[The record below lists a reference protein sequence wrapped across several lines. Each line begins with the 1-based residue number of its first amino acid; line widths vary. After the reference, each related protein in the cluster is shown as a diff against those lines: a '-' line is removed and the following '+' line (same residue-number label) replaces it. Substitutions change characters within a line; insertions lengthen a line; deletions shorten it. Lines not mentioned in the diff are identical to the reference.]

1 MYKFAIMYMTEKII
15 NRTWRFKM
23 KKIFN
28 TVIRF
33 ITEDSIS
40 HSFNPWL
47 VQREMDI
54 QKKFM

>member
-1 MYKFAIMYMTEKII
+1 
-15 NRTWRFKM
+15 M

-33 ITEDSIS
+33 ITEDTIS
-40 HSFNPWL
+40 HDFNPWL